1 MQSLR
6 LFLDR
11 TFVLFLGIA
20 AGAAIGYAFG
30 TGNESKQAVVLAP
43 AAAPIQSAAPA
54 VAPPPPTAPAAVDA
68 KPEALA
74 TQAKSEAAPV
84 ADDQPKPALIE
95 GAKNGRTI
103 RVGVFGDSFGDGVWS
118 ALYRLL
124 PTSAG
129 FQVTKFSQA
138 STGFTRYRSLN
149 LEQHDDG
156 QIAGTPV
163 DVAVISFG
171 ANDAQGVCDAGH
183 CGALMSSY
191 WQQVISGR
199 VTSYIAMLRKHGA
212 AIYWVGLP
220 VMRDAGFDSDARAM
234 NAFYKAL
241 MDRLGVPFINVR
253 PLTTDASGAYE
264 AYYQDADGS
273 QKLLRANDGIHM
285 SMNGYIHISRG
296 LAARIR
302 SSVSEAKVQTASASN
317 SPPPDNAAA
326 TATQDPD
333 NSE

>member
-1 MQSLR
+1 MQPWRFL
-6 LFLDR
+6 LDR
-11 TFVLFLGIA
+11 TTVLFLGIA
-20 AGAAIGYAFG
+20 AGAAIGFAFG
-30 TGNESKQAVVLAP
+30 TGNEQKQAVVLAP
-43 AAAPIQSAAPA
+43 EAAPIQSAGRA
-54 VAPPPPTAPAAVDA
+54 VAPPPPAAPAAPDA

-74 TQAKSEAAPV
+74 TQPKTEAPII
-84 ADDQPKPALIE
+84 DDQPKPALVD
-95 GAKNGRTI
+95 GVKNGRAI
-103 RVGVFGDSFGDGVWS
+103 RIGVFGDSFGDGVWS

-124 PTSAG
+124 PSSAG

-149 LEQHDDG
+149 LEDHDNS
-156 QIAGTPV
+156 QIADAPI

-191 WQQVISGR
+191 WQKVITGR
-199 VTSYIAMLRKHGA
+199 VESYVSMLRRHGA

-220 VMRDAGFDSDARAM
+220 VMRDTGFDSDARAM

-241 MDRLGVPFINVR
+241 MDRLGVPFIDVR
-253 PLTTDASGAYE
+253 PLTLDSSGGYE
-264 AYYQDADGS
+264 AYYQEADGS

-285 SMNGYIHISRG
+285 SMNGYLHISRG

-302 SSVSEAKVQTASASN
+302 SSVSEAKVQPAPAPASL
-317 SPPPDNAAA
+317 DNVVNA
-326 TATQDPD
+326 ATQDPD
-333 NSE
+333 TNQ